1 MVPGVLETPP
11 VPVTELLGSL
21 LGLFRVGGHW
31 RGGRG
36 GSGSLGSALLLAPV
50 LGELPIFDQQ
60 IKTGAASVG
69 LFVRPF
75 VHAKLAID
83 EDFLALLN
91 EVPEILGGL
100 TPYLEVHKSGD
111 LLFFPLSVCVMLV
124 VGDRGRDNRLTTGSV
139 SAFGIIG
146 EVSGDVDCVDV
157 HRGDLGFWFVFGIN
171 FLTLY
176 YATCRIQIAIKKV
189 QIFLSLVPPLER
201 VTAIVYNIITNG

>member
-1 MVPGVLETPP
+1 MVPGVLRTPP

-31 RGGRG
+31 RGDRG
-36 GSGSLGSALLLAPV
+36 GSGGLGSALLASV

-69 LFVRPF
+69 LLVRPF

-83 EDFLALLN
+83 EYFLALLN
-91 EVPEILGGL
+91 EVPEILGGF

-111 LLFFPLSVCVMLV
+111 LLFFPLRVCVMLV

-139 SAFGIIG
+139 SAFGIFG

-171 FLTLY
+171 LLRFTMLHVAY
-176 YATCRIQIAIKKV
+176 NSNKKV
-189 QIFLSLVPPLER
+189 
-201 VTAIVYNIITNG
+201 

>member
-1 MVPGVLETPP
+1 MVPGVLRTPP
-11 VPVTELLGSL
+11 VPVTELLGTL

-31 RGGRG
+31 IGGRG

-69 LFVRPF
+69 LLVRPF

-83 EDFLALLN
+83 EDFLALLI
-91 EVPEILGGL
+91 EVPEILGGF

-111 LLFFPLSVCVMLV
+111 LLFSPLSVGVMLV
-124 VGDRGRDNRLTTGSV
+124 VGDRGRDNRLTARSV
-139 SAFGIIG
+139 SAFGIFG

-157 HRGDLGFWFVFGIN
+157 HRGDLGFWFVLVSTF
-171 FLTLY
+171 
-176 YATCRIQIAIKKV
+176 YALIMLHVAYKSNQKV
-189 QIFLSLVPPLER
+189 
-201 VTAIVYNIITNG
+201 

>member
-11 VPVTELLGSL
+11 VPVTELLDSL

-50 LGELPIFDQQ
+50 LGELPVFDQQ

-69 LFVRPF
+69 LLVRPF

-111 LLFFPLSVCVMLV
+111 LLFFPLSVGVMLV
-124 VGDRGRDNRLTTGSV
+124 VGDRGRDNRLTTRSV
-139 SAFGIIG
+139 SEFGIVG
-146 EVSGDVDCVDV
+146 EVSGHVDCVDV
-157 HRGDLGFWFVFGIN
+157 HCGDLGFWFVFGIN
-171 FLTLY
+171 FLRFIMLHVAY
-176 YATCRIQIAIKKV
+176 KSNKKV
-189 QIFLSLVPPLER
+189 
-201 VTAIVYNIITNG
+201 

>member
-11 VPVTELLGSL
+11 VPVTELLESL
-21 LGLFRVGGHW
+21 IGLFRVGGHW
-31 RGGRG
+31 RGGRD

-50 LGELPIFDQQ
+50 LGELPVFDQQ

-69 LFVRPF
+69 LLVRPF

-111 LLFFPLSVCVMLV
+111 LLFFPLSVGVMLV
-124 VGDRGRDNRLTTGSV
+124 VGDRGRTTALPLGVYRRSGSSV
-139 SAFGIIG
+139 RFPVMWI
-146 EVSGDVDCVDV
+146 V
-157 HRGDLGFWFVFGIN
+157 LMF
-171 FLTLY
+171 
-176 YATCRIQIAIKKV
+176 IA
-189 QIFLSLVPPLER
+189 
-201 VTAIVYNIITNG
+201 VT